1 MCNAMEFYHIPVF
14 LLVHIFISRD
24 VYEGTSVKFPL
35 KLQTCKFVL
44 SDLRVRGGR
53 TVNGV

>member
-1 MCNAMEFYHIPVF
+1 MKV
-14 LLVHIFISRD
+14 
-24 VYEGTSVKFPL
+24 TSVKFPL